1 MLTFMLFRVKSIVYR
16 WGPPGVNIDATVRTF
31 PTTPGRSNR
40 PQREFIAS
48 IYFSMRVCVRAVYL
62 GSKSPAAGR
71 VAVCQDLLI
80 GVWGR
85 DYEG

>member
-1 MLTFMLFRVKSIVYR
+1 
-16 WGPPGVNIDATVRTF
+16 
-31 PTTPGRSNR
+31 
-40 PQREFIAS
+40 
-48 IYFSMRVCVRAVYL
+48 MRVCVCVFLCVPMWSVYL
-62 GSKSPAAGR
+62 GSKSPAAGN